1 MTARELPHET
11 HLLLAAR
18 GALDL
23 DGARREHNL
32 MNLRLLSRSELSSG
46 AGPAWHLLRGAAS
59 AYASMSRHDP
69 LAAEITAMLRRACDL
84 AQRQGVPER
93 VTYTGGALLHF
104 ERPDA

>member
-18 GALDL
+18 GALDV
-23 DGARREHNL
+23 DGARREQRL
-32 MNLRLLSRSELSSG
+32 MDLRQLSYIELSPA
-46 AGPAWHLLRGAAS
+46 AGPAWHLLRGAAV
-59 AYASMSRHDP
+59 AYVRVADRDP
-69 LAAEITAMLRRACDL
+69 LAAEIAAMLRRACDL
-84 AQRQGVPER
+84 AQRQGIPER